1 MDNKNMSVKATTRK
15 HILNF
20 SKFNAGGNQ
29 LWLFLFMILV
39 FVLMGLVRPE
49 SYFSI
54 QNFQSMAFQFPE
66 VGILA
71 IGVMLPII
79 TGGIDLSMVGTAN
92 LAGILAA
99 LFMVKSIP
107 EGATTSEQVMYV
119 VLAFVIAVVV
129 GAICGYLNGL
139 VITKLGT
146 PAIIVTLGSLSVFMG
161 IAIILTEG
169 KAVLGF
175 PEFFA
180 EIGNG
185 TIFGVVPIPLMF
197 FLVIAVIMYYLLQ
210 KTPYGIRL
218 YMTGS
223 NEVAAEFSGINKGRL
238 LRTTYSITGV
248 LAGIAGFILIA
259 RTNQAKADYGTSYT
273 LQSIMVAVL
282 GGVNPN
288 GGSGTVTGVFMAVLI
303 MQFLSTGMNMFNLSN
318 VNFLRQLVWG
328 LALVLVMTFNQISA
342 IQKQKNI
349 K

>member
-1 MDNKNMSVKATTRK
+1 MDNNSLKAQNRK
-15 HILNF
+15 HVFNF
-20 SKFNAGGNQ
+20 SKFKAFGNQ
-29 LWLFLFMILV
+29 LWLFLFMIV
-39 FVLMGLVRPE
+39 TFVIMGLIRPE
-49 SYFSI
+49 SYFSF

-99 LFMVKSIP
+99 LFMVGSIP
-107 EGATTSEQVMYV
+107 EGASTSEQVIYV
-119 VLAFVIAVVV
+119 VIAFAIAVAV

-146 PAIIVTLGSLSVFMG
+146 PAIIVTLGSLSVYMG

-175 PEFFA
+175 PPFFA

-185 TIFGVVPIPLMF
+185 TLFGAIPIPLVF
-197 FLVIAVIMYYLLQ
+197 FIIIAVIMYYLLQ
-210 KTPYGIRL
+210 KTPYGTKL

-223 NEVAAEFSGINKGRL
+223 NEIAAEFSGINKGRL
-238 LRTTYSITGV
+238 LRMTYSITGT

-342 IQKQKNI
+342 ARKQSKH
-349 K
+349 